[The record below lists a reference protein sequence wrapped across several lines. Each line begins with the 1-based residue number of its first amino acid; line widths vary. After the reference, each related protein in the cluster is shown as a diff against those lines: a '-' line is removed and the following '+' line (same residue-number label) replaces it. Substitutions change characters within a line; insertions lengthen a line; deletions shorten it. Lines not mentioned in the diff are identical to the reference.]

1 MTRNY
6 SDADAENRKSNIK
19 CKQLILATEIPEEPP
34 SEVHLRTRLKEL
46 DLDELS
52 LLNML

>member
-6 SDADAENRKSNIK
+6 SDVDADNRKSNIK
-19 CKQLILATEIPEEPP
+19 CKLILATEIPEEPP